1 MVRWFLLGSILI
13 VAPVSSFG
21 LSLGQASGRVAL
33 GQPVSLSIPVT
44 GMSDAAGLDLCATA
58 KVLFAESPVA
68 KKSVSLSVEA
78 GGQGYPAMIHVRTAE
93 VVNEPYVSLEIRAGC
108 TAPQTRQYVF
118 LADFLPTD
126 FKPSKFAV
134 VSNIAPEIANDS
146 TPLVSGSNKS
156 GSVLSKA
163 TESTRPKGSSQPDT
177 EKTVRGFSKKTPEK
191 KTIHRLELD
200 PLVLTESAANWMP
213 TLRLSGELPVF
224 MAESDGELEKRRIV
238 LRGVWAALN
247 EPPELR
253 AEATVQAENVQSQL
267 DRLKAQLQ
275 SARQSESDL
284 QVQLLHESEARYA
297 NPLVALL
304 AVSLLVAV
312 AALVVVVMRS
322 RQLNAG
328 RREWWKGGAGTEQAA
343 VGLTSNQ
350 QEKTMARDTGAS
362 KWGDG
367 ASQLD
372 VDLNTLFPPEVS
384 LSKTNHGHDAPSRTP
399 SPDSSGFMP
408 SVLAD
413 GSRSVATEELFDLQ
427 QQVEFFIS
435 LGQAEQAI
443 DILNA
448 HIADG
453 HQASPLAYL
462 DLLKLYH
469 HAGDREN
476 YENLRSVFNG
486 KFNGR
491 VPSFEDH
498 SLSRRGLERYE
509 KAFSRIQALWP
520 RKEVLSLI
528 EASLFRQSPSESD
541 EVFDLEAYR
550 ELLLLYGIAHEIV
563 FDAEMHASDNNAAPA
578 SKFGATLLQ
587 PLMVDT
593 KESIQQREQEL
604 IALLGSSSDT
614 SPRESHEWLD
624 DAELDLDLSI
634 EPGITPSSVS
644 APPTAVS
651 HELQQALSLGEEESV
666 DHQVD
671 FDISDLNDQQPF
683 TIKKSGT
690 KE

>member
-21 LSLGQASGRVAL
+21 LSLGQASGRVAI
-33 GQPVSLSIPVT
+33 GQPVVLSVPIT
-44 GMSDAAGLDLCATA
+44 GTPEEVISDLCATA

-68 KKSVSLSVEA
+68 KKAVSVSVEA
-78 GGQGYPAMIHVRTAE
+78 GGQGRPAMIHVRTAE
-93 VVNEPYVSLEIRAGC
+93 VVDEPYVSVEIRAGC
-108 TAPQTRQYVF
+108 TAPQVRQYVF
-118 LADFLPTD
+118 LADFLPD
-126 FKPSKFAV
+126 DSKLSKSV
-134 VSNIAPEIANDS
+134 VVPGVGHEVTADLSI
-146 TPLVSGSNKS
+146 SGSRSDKS
-156 GSVLSKA
+156 TSAL
-163 TESTRPKGSSQPDT
+163 TTTPKGTPPKGQSSAGVG
-177 EKTVRGFSKKTPEK
+177 KTARAFSKSTTE

-200 PLVLTESAANWMP
+200 PLVLTEDVANWLP
-213 TLRLSGELPVF
+213 ALRLSGALPVF
-224 MAESDGELEKRRIV
+224 MEEPNEELEKHRIL
-238 LRGVWAALN
+238 LRGIWAALN
-247 EPPELR
+247 ETPER
-253 AEATVQAENVQSQL
+253 WVEATAGVEDVQNQL
-267 DRLKAQLQ
+267 AQLKVQLQ

-284 QVQLLHESEARYA
+284 QAQLLLESETRYV
-297 NPLVALL
+297 NPLVAFL
-304 AVSLLVAV
+304 ALSLLVAV
-312 AALVVVVMRS
+312 ASLIVVVMRS

-328 RREWWKGGAGTEQAA
+328 RREWWKGRAGKEQIA
-343 VGLTSNQ
+343 VDLADQPGQ
-350 QEKTMARDTGAS
+350 PPVRDTGSS

-372 VDLNTLFPPEVS
+372 VDLNTLFPPEAS
-384 LSKTNHGHDAPSRTP
+384 LSKVNHGRDVPSQTP
-399 SPDSSGFMP
+399 PNDSSGFMP
-408 SVLAD
+408 SVLTD
-413 GSRSVATEELFDLQ
+413 GNRSVATEELFDLQ

-435 LGQAEQAI
+435 LGQSEQAI

-469 HAGDREN
+469 HAGDRES
-476 YENLRSVFNG
+476 YEQLRSVFNG

-528 EASLFRQSPSESD
+528 EASLFRQSSSEND

-563 FDAEMHASDNNAAPA
+563 YDADVHTPNKSAPSASR
-578 SKFGATLLQ
+578 FGVTLLQ
-587 PLMVDT
+587 PLMMDT

-604 IALLGSSSDT
+604 IALLGSSSDS
-614 SPRESHEWLD
+614 SPDESREWLD
-624 DAELDLDLSI
+624 DAELDLDLSS
-634 EPGITPSSVS
+634 ESTLSSPSAFMPAASTSHDSQEVLSVRDR
-644 APPTAVS
+644 
-651 HELQQALSLGEEESV
+651 ESIN
-666 DHQVD
+666 HQVD
-671 FDISDLNDQQPF
+671 FDISDISDQQSF
-683 TIKKSGT
+683 TIKKSGF